1 MLRYCNGS
9 PFFSFTIHTSRV
21 FKLLKQKEKKKL
33 FPSKVYTIN
42 KKKQTKTLKM
52 HCVSTIRFG
61 TTIQSI
67 QQIVCLVSAWY
78 GNHLL
83 LIKYCTSILYYII
96 IIVVVIVLAFLANH
110 IYRYIDIDIVT
121 AVQSNKQHR
130 KTLIFLL
137 QEQYY
142 VSQQL
147 RYDIHRLWR
156 YALHL
161 QAPLML

>member
-1 MLRYCNGS
+1 MS
-9 PFFSFTIHTSRV
+9 
-21 FKLLKQKEKKKL
+21 KLLYNKQ
-33 FPSKVYTIN
+33 
-42 KKKQTKTLKM
+42 KKQTKTLNL

-83 LIKYCTSILYYII
+83 LIKYCTSILYYYYCYCCCYCFGLFGQSY
-96 IIVVVIVLAFLANH
+96 V
-110 IYRYIDIDIVT
+110 YRYIDIDIDIVT

-161 QAPLML
+161 QAPLIL